1 MNNPRPAGSGDLA
14 ATSGDVRPDL
24 LCSIIPF
31 PSAGETN
38 NNKTQE
44 ENKMEAQKA
53 QESGAEDIDRH
64 TNEGTVRV
72 FSKTITVKTKE
83 RTDLINLSEDIRD
96 FVKSTG
102 VNDGYVQVS
111 SLHTT
116 AGLIVN
122 EWQDALLADVKSLS
136 ETIVPRD
143 SYYKHNDPEYSDCDR
158 HNADSHLRIVVL
170 GHSASV
176 PIDKGEL
183 VLGRWQSV
191 ILTEF
196 DGPNQRK
203 VFMQVFGI

>member
-1 MNNPRPAGSGDLA
+1 MEALKGRDGGAGSLD
-14 ATSGDVRPDL
+14 
-24 LCSIIPF
+24 CH
-31 PSAGETN
+31 
-38 NNKTQE
+38 K
-44 ENKMEAQKA
+44 
-53 QESGAEDIDRH
+53 
-64 TNEGTVRV
+64 NEGTVRV
-72 FSKTITVKTKE
+72 FSKTITVKTHE
-83 RTDLINLSEDIRD
+83 RTDLVNLSDDIRE
-96 FVKSTG
+96 FVEATG
-102 VNDGYVQVS
+102 VTDGYVQVS

-122 EWQDALLADVKSLS
+122 EWQDALLTDVKNLS
-136 ETIVPRD
+136 ESIVPRD
-143 SYYKHNDPEYSDCDR
+143 TYYKHNDPEFSDCDR

-176 PIDKGEL
+176 PIEKGEL

>member
-1 MNNPRPAGSGDLA
+1 
-14 ATSGDVRPDL
+14 
-24 LCSIIPF
+24 
-31 PSAGETN
+31 
-38 NNKTQE
+38 
-44 ENKMEAQKA
+44 MEPLKA
-53 QESGAEDIDRH
+53 RDSGAAALDYH
-64 TNEGTVRV
+64 SNEGVVRV
-72 FSKTITVKTKE
+72 FSKTIMVDTHE
-83 RTDLINLSEDIRD
+83 RTDLVNLSDNIRE

-102 VNDGYVQVS
+102 VKDGYVQVS

-122 EWQDALLADVKSLS
+122 EWQDALLTDIKS
-136 ETIVPRD
+136 TIERMVPQD
-143 SYYKHNDPEYSDCDR
+143 TYYRHNDPEFSDCDR

-170 GHSASV
+170 GHSLSV

>member
-1 MNNPRPAGSGDLA
+1 
-14 ATSGDVRPDL
+14 
-24 LCSIIPF
+24 
-31 PSAGETN
+31 
-38 NNKTQE
+38 
-44 ENKMEAQKA
+44 MEALKA
-53 QESGAEDIDRH
+53 RDSAETLDCH

-72 FSKTITVKTKE
+72 FSKTTMVNTHE
-83 RTDLINLSEDIRD
+83 RTDLVNLTDDIRE
-96 FVKSTG
+96 FARTTG
-102 VNDGYVQVS
+102 VKDGYVQVS

-136 ETIVPRD
+136 ESIVPRD
-143 SYYKHNDPEYSDCDR
+143 VYYKHNDPEYSDCDR

-170 GHSASV
+170 GHSVSV
-176 PIDKGEL
+176 PIEKGNL

-196 DGPNQRK
+196 DGPNHRK